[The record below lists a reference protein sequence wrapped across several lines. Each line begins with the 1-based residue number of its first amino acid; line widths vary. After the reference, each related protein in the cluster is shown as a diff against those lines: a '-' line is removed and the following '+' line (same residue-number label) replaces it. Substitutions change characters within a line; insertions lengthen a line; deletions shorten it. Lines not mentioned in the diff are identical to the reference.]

1 MVNKRAF
8 KMHSVNLRFKTSF
21 SPKIVTGWFNTR
33 HNSLDKSGCPL
44 ALETF
49 MKILRSSV
57 IPL

>member
-1 MVNKRAF
+1 MVNKSGF
-8 KMHSVNLRFKTSF
+8 KMHGVNLRFRTSF
-21 SPKIVTGWFNTR
+21 FPKIVTGWFSTIKGII
-33 HNSLDKSGCPL
+33 DKSGCPL

>member
-1 MVNKRAF
+1 MVLILGLEQVSF
-8 KMHSVNLRFKTSF
+8 LRLWLDGLAQG
-21 SPKIVTGWFNTR
+21 II
-33 HNSLDKSGCPL
+33 DKSECPL

>member
-1 MVNKRAF
+1 MVLILGLEQVSF
-8 KMHSVNLRFKTSF
+8 LRLWLDGLAQG
-21 SPKIVTGWFNTR
+21 I
-33 HNSLDKSGCPL
+33 LDKSGCPL

>member
-1 MVNKRAF
+1 
-8 KMHSVNLRFKTSF
+8 MHSVNLRFKTSF

-49 MKILRSSV
+49 MKILRSSL
-57 IPL
+57 PL